1 MFKCSWIVLLFL
13 FYFEGYM
20 NVLSCILHVF
30 IVKLLIIT
38 TYNFFK
44 CTEWTMYEYKRIKIY
59 RSCFINVCWST
70 ILTWYGYNNTI
81 VCPRFTVSHCVCYF
95 FAILNE
101 NTHTSTCQRGTMEYL
116 EGIKFK
122 EFFIDMSS
130 LYTLRNLQEPK
141 QIFYED
147 L

>member
-1 MFKCSWIVLLFL
+1 
-13 FYFEGYM
+13 
-20 NVLSCILHVF
+20 
-30 IVKLLIIT
+30 
-38 TYNFFK
+38 
-44 CTEWTMYEYKRIKIY
+44 MYEYKRNKIY

-116 EGIKFK
+116 KGIKFK
-122 EFFIDMSS
+122 EFFIDICHLFILWEIYRNQNRFFMKIYNGKCWQPLTFLRHSRYLAQFFKAIIWS
-130 LYTLRNLQEPK
+130 VYTLINVGCNRKSP
-141 QIFYED
+141 
-147 L
+147 